1 MQVPYLIRSVGRKLL
16 MGTNPR
22 VRPKRLA
29 GKLRYIRV
37 SLDITQDELIR
48 RLAAED
54 LTTQSKISEFE
65 AGTREPSLLIILRY
79 ARLAGVHVEDLI
91 DDDLNLPAKLPTKR
105 GR

>member
-1 MQVPYLIRSVGRKLL
+1 

-29 GKLRYIRV
+29 GKLRYVRT
-37 SLDITQDELIR
+37 SLDLTQDELIR
-48 RLAAED
+48 QLAAED
-54 LTTQSKISEFE
+54 LTTQGKISEFE

-91 DDDLNLPAKLPTKR
+91 DDDLDLPDKLPGKVKHKAARR